1 MSYRALAAAVGLLS
15 LLTCNHA
22 RCAPISLIR
31 QPYIPGASTTSVT
44 PTDSQPV
51 TSDTPSNSDAIS
63 SSDGPIP
70 SPSETATPPTR
81 PTNPTRQSV
90 PPVTMEDTVATTE
103 PVPDQQQQQNA
114 SKAAADVK
122 RSVEESIQAALTL
135 NNYIRGHQLAQD
147 ATPEGPC
154 FQEERSASH
163 AHHLDSRLNYLQR
176 MADDYQSLKGY
187 ALYMNQTEESECT
200 LNPNASAIY
209 CMYITDLKTAVSDL
223 KKYLKFFI
231 SIWDPSVLLQS
242 SGNSTA
248 HGEALEEGLSHTYPA
263 HCYDTSYEQQSR
275 TYLEFLSL
283 ARYYITEDVNG
294 VLQEE

>member
-22 RCAPISLIR
+22 RCAPISLTR

-51 TSDTPSNSDAIS
+51 TSDTPSNSDAII

-70 SPSETATPPTR
+70 SLSETATPPTR
-81 PTNPTRQSV
+81 PTN

-103 PVPDQQQQQNA
+103 PVPDQQQQKNA
-114 SKAAADVK
+114 SQAAADVK
-122 RSVEESIQAALTL
+122 RSVEESIQAAQIL
-135 NNYIRGHQLAQD
+135 NNYIRGHKVAQD
-147 ATPEGPC
+147 ATPEKPC

-163 AHHLDSRLNYLQR
+163 AHHLDSRVNYLQR
-176 MADDYQSLKGY
+176 MADDYQSLEGY

-209 CMYITDLKTAVSDL
+209 CIYVTGLKTAVSDL
-223 KKYLKFFI
+223 KRNLKLFI
-231 SIWDPSVLLQS
+231 SIWNPSVLLQS

-248 HGEALEEGLSHTYPA
+248 HGEALEEGSTLTYPA
-263 HCYDTSYEQQSR
+263 HCYDTGYEQQSR